1 MLNHLINSTCSSSS
15 LYSCSKSEYAWLTWY
30 ILEINVGLFLPAQI
44 LAHLWRLGYAP
55 EDVIGNIFR
64 VCKTF
69 QMPEYLKLE
78 FIKVSSNPAAGEIFW
93 AILRGGCDS

>member
-1 MLNHLINSTCSSSS
+1 MQFQWLIE
-15 LYSCSKSEYAWLTWY
+15 LFQQWIYLTPLVWQMD
-30 ILEINVGLFLPAQI
+30 EGLFLPAQI

-78 FIKVSSNPAAGEIFW
+78 FIKVSTNPVPGRVFFK
-93 AILRGGCDS
+93 RM